1 MLLAYFCTILLFQA
15 AVAQP
20 RSELSAIAL
29 DSLLQDYAFR
39 ALVRP
44 KTGIVYQGNV
54 PSNLTGIAVAAL
66 RLRSG
71 SLRRKGVTYKE
82 FHLPVGVTAQPYVER
97 LVLVY
102 HNLGN
107 WSSLYYSLP
116 GRTFLAP
123 VLGLLAYDASNL
135 SAKNLSELDIR
146 AAGDSISV
154 TFPAVRAGPGGL
166 PPKCVHFALDG
177 SVEFENVVNGTTC
190 LTGNQGHYSIVVETV
205 VAPAPAPASGGGGA
219 GIGKGKGKGK
229 SRVWIIVAAVLGG
242 VALVAAL
249 AVLFAYVRRC
259 RRRKKIRRMEHAAEV
274 GVPLPMTA
282 VGNTKAP
289 VATETRT
296 KPLLENEFVP

>member
-1 MLLAYFCTILLFQA
+1 MLLVYLCTILLFQA

-29 DSLLQDYAFR
+29 DSLLQDYAFK

-44 KTGIVYQGNV
+44 KTGIVYEGNV
-54 PSNLTGIAVAAL
+54 PSNLTGISVAAL

-71 SLRRKGVTYKE
+71 SLRRKGVVYKE

-102 HNLGN
+102 HSLGN

-146 AAGDSISV
+146 ASGDRISV
-154 TFPAVRAGPGGL
+154 TFPTVRAGPGGL
-166 PPKCVHFALDG
+166 APKCVHFALDG
-177 SVEFENVVNGTTC
+177 SLEFENVVNGTTC
-190 LTGNQGHYSIVVETV
+190 LTADQGHYSIVVET
-205 VAPAPAPASGGGGA
+205 APAPAPAPGGGA
-219 GIGKGKGKGK
+219 PRRSGGEGKGGGNR
-229 SRVWIIVAAVLGG
+229 RVWITLAAVVGG

-249 AVLFAYVRRC
+249 VMLFVYVRGC
-259 RRRKKIRRMEHAAEV
+259 RRRKKLRRMEHAAEV
-274 GVPLPMTA
+274 GVPLPMTP

-289 VATETRT
+289 VAMETRT